1 MELQN
6 PAATKIAS
14 RPDTRTA
21 KIVETG
27 IELVASRGRVE
38 AANFL
43 RQNGISL
50 KVVARVI
57 SEPHK
62 RRCHSMDFAY
72 SGVTFQYS
80 RGSCN

>member
-1 MELQN
+1 MEMQN
-6 PAATKIAS
+6 AAASKVAS

-27 IELVASRGRVE
+27 IELITSRGRVE

-62 RRCHSMDFAY
+62 RRCHAVDYAY

-80 RGSCN
+80 RGARN